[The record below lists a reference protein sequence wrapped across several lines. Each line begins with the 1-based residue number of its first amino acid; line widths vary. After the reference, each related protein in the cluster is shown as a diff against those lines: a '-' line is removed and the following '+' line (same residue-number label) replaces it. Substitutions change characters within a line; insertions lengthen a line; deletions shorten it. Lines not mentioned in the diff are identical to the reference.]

1 MLIVLLLGKLLILI
15 HRLGS
20 VYVETSVDISH
31 KYKARIGHFRIAQP
45 ALKRRVKDPNE

>member
-1 MLIVLLLGKLLILI
+1 MLIVLLLGKLQIFI

-31 KYKARIGHFRIAQP
+31 QYKAIIGHFRRAQP
-45 ALKRRVKDPNE
+45 ALKRVKDPNE